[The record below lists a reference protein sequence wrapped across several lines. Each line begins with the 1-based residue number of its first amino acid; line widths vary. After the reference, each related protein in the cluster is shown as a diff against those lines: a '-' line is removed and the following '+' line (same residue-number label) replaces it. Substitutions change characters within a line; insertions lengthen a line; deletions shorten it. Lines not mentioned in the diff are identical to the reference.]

1 MLGGNSLKCKK
12 GIYGIVLASGQSTR
26 MGKPK
31 LLLLWK
37 GISLLEH
44 VLNQTV
50 VVPFKEVKVVLPK
63 HNECIKKIVAQYAYT
78 PIHNEEP
85 HIGLGHSLA
94 IAVQSLPLSSEAA
107 IIFLGDQP
115 TLSAGEIRRL
125 WFTFKRIRSKLE
137 CCPKIIIQIKYLDGR
152 VGHPIL
158 FSYHF
163 FEELRSLCG
172 DTGGK
177 DIIRKNSRYVFLCY
191 SNNEYPNDIDTPYE
205 YHQLLKVEGE
215 DY

>member
-1 MLGGNSLKCKK
+1 
-12 GIYGIVLASGQSTR
+12 

-31 LLLLWK
+31 LLLCWK
-37 GISLLEH
+37 RISLLEH
-44 VLNQTV
+44 VLHKTV

-63 HNECIKKIVAQYAYT
+63 QDECIEKIVAQYAYT

-85 HIGLGHSLA
+85 HIGMGRSLA
-94 IAVQSLPLSSEAA
+94 IAVQSLPLSAEAA

-115 TLSAGEIRRL
+115 TLSAKDISKQ
-125 WFTFKRIRSKLE
+125 WFIFKRIRSKLA
-137 CCPKIIIQIKYLDGR
+137 CCPKIIIQMKYIDGR

-163 FEELRSLCG
+163 FEELRSLRG
-172 DTGGK
+172 DIGGK
-177 DIIRKNSRYVFLCY
+177 DIIRKNSRFVFFCY
-191 SNNEYPNDIDTPYE
+191 SDNEYPDDIDTPDDYR
-205 YHQLLKVEGE
+205 QLLKMEGE